1 MSVHSQG
8 VSKRTIWYAAIG
20 TALEWYDFSIF
31 IYVTPFLAPL
41 FFPREDRI
49 VAIMSTFGI
58 FAAGYF
64 MRPIGGIFF
73 GNLGDKIGR
82 KKVLILS
89 VILMSIPM
97 IVISVLPTYH
107 TIGIWAVVI
116 LLLMRMVQG
125 FSVGGEYTGV
135 LVMLLEQ
142 SEPKNRGFIT
152 SFGTF
157 VSGSGVLLSSIVVLI
172 LTVTLSNAQMLAFGW
187 RIPFIIGIF
196 LAIYS
201 LIMQKNMEES
211 PHFTKLK
218 EEKHLAKFPAW
229 EALKRYPG
237 RILIAF
243 FLTGYLGVAYYM
255 VSAFMPTY
263 LKSILMMN
271 PSTVMVVTTIVAAVY
286 AFSAPLWGK
295 CSDKIGRK
303 KQMIGASIAF
313 IILGYPMFWLLLHSG
328 GNLFII
334 LIAELALIIPV
345 TAFTAAFVSAVNE
358 LFPTKERFSGAAIGY
373 NVGNA
378 LFGAT
383 SPIIFTYLIE
393 ATGNKLSPSYYF
405 IGGAIFIIFVIL
417 CMKETA
423 GTELVEE

>member
-1 MSVHSQG
+1 
-8 VSKRTIWYAAIG
+8 
-20 TALEWYDFSIF
+20 
-31 IYVTPFLAPL
+31 
-41 FFPREDRI
+41 
-49 VAIMSTFGI
+49 
-58 FAAGYF
+58 
-64 MRPIGGIFF
+64 
-73 GNLGDKIGR
+73 
-82 KKVLILS
+82 
-89 VILMSIPM
+89 
-97 IVISVLPTYH
+97 
-107 TIGIWAVVI
+107 
-116 LLLMRMVQG
+116 
-125 FSVGGEYTGV
+125 
-135 LVMLLEQ
+135 
-142 SEPKNRGFIT
+142 
-152 SFGTF
+152 
-157 VSGSGVLLSSIVVLI
+157 
-172 LTVTLSNAQMLAFGW
+172 
-187 RIPFIIGIF
+187 
-196 LAIYS
+196 
-201 LIMQKNMEES
+201 
-211 PHFTKLK
+211 
-218 EEKHLAKFPAW
+218 
-229 EALKRYPG
+229 
-237 RILIAF
+237 
-243 FLTGYLGVAYYM
+243 
-255 VSAFMPTY
+255 
-263 LKSILMMN
+263 MN

-303 KQMIGASIAF
+303 KQMIGASVAF

-393 ATGNKLSPSYYF
+393 ATGNKLAPSYYF

>member
-303 KQMIGASIAF
+303 KQMIGASVAF

-393 ATGNKLSPSYYF
+393 ATGNKLAPSYYF